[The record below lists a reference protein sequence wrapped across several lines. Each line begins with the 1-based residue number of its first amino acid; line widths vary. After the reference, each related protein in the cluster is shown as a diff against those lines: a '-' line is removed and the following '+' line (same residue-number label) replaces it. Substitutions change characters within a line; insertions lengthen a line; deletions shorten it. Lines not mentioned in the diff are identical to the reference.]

1 VDVFESVLYEE
12 TRPLGMGRA
21 MVSITAM
28 IVEIIVGVIILAPVL
43 WLVGRAI
50 VGKTAS
56 LMHAIWI
63 VVLGVIINTIL
74 GAFVHGLVGL
84 LITLVI
90 WVALIKQF
98 FKTGWGKSAIV
109 GIVAIVVLAIIAIVL
124 AAIGFGAIIG
134 LGALA

>member
-1 VDVFESVLYEE
+1 
-12 TRPLGMGRA
+12 

-28 IVEIIVGVIILAPVL
+28 IVEIIVGAIILAPVL

-56 LMHAIWI
+56 FMHAIWI

-74 GAFVHGLVGL
+74 GAFVHGLLGL
-84 LITLVI
+84 VITLLV
-90 WVALIKQF
+90 WVVLIKQF
-98 FKTGWGKSAIV
+98 FETSWGKAAIV
-109 GIVAIVVLAIIAIVL
+109 GIVAIIVLAIIAVVL
-124 AAIGFGAIIG
+124 AAIGFGALVG

>member
-1 VDVFESVLYEE
+1 
-12 TRPLGMGRA
+12 

-28 IVEIIVGVIILAPVL
+28 VVEIIVGVIILAPVL

-74 GAFVHGLVGL
+74 GAFVHGLLGL
-84 LITLVI
+84 LVTLVV
-90 WVALIKQF
+90 WVVLIKQF
-98 FKTGWGKSAIV
+98 FETGWGKAAIV
-109 GIVAIVVLAIIAIVL
+109 GIVAIIVLAIIAVVL
-124 AAIGFGAIIG
+124 AAIGFGAIVG